1 MPDGVVQKKGS
12 QRPRSPDAE
21 QTRRSI
27 IDAAR
32 VEFAEKGLSG
42 ARVDEI
48 AARTRTTKPMIY
60 YYFESKEKLYSAVME
75 ETYGA
80 MRDVEQNLKLDQLPP
95 IDAMRRLVEVTFDYH
110 AANPEYVRLIGIE
123 NIHDARHIVGMESI
137 ARRNAVVIAIVGDLL
152 KRGEREG
159 VFRADV
165 DPIDL
170 HLLISS
176 FCFYRVS
183 NRHTW
188 GVIFGRDLQTPT
200 HAASQRQMIVEA
212 VLAYLRPAE
221 AA

>member
-1 MPDGVVQKKGS
+1 MPDGNVQKKGP
-12 QRPRSPDAE
+12 RPRSADAE

-110 AANPEYVRLIGIE
+110 AANPEYVRLISIE
-123 NIHDARHIVGMESI
+123 NIHDARHITGSPSI
-137 ARRNAVVIAIVGDLL
+137 AHRNAAVLEIVSSLL
-152 KRGEREG
+152 QRGEREQ
-159 VFRADV
+159 VFR
-165 DPIDL
+165 
-170 HLLISS
+170 
-176 FCFYRVS
+176 
-183 NRHTW
+183 
-188 GVIFGRDLQTPT
+188 
-200 HAASQRQMIVEA
+200 
-212 VLAYLRPAE
+212 
-221 AA
+221 

>member
-1 MPDGVVQKKGS
+1 
-12 QRPRSPDAE
+12 
-21 QTRRSI
+21 
-27 IDAAR
+27 
-32 VEFAEKGLSG
+32 
-42 ARVDEI
+42 
-48 AARTRTTKPMIY
+48 
-60 YYFESKEKLYSAVME
+60 
-75 ETYGA
+75 
-80 MRDVEQNLKLDQLPP
+80 
-95 IDAMRRLVEVTFDYH
+95 
-110 AANPEYVRLIGIE
+110 
-123 NIHDARHIVGMESI
+123 MESI

-152 KRGEREG
+152 QRGEREG